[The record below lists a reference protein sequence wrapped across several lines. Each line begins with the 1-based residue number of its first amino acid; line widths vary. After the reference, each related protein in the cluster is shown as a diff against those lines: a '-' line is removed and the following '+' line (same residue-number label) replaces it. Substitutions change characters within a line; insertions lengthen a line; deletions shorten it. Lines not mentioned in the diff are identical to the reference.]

1 MNEVLIHCISE
12 GKDITVVLW
21 KTKPQK
27 ATKTWIN
34 IMQDA
39 IVFYLYLFC
48 CCCGNVCF
56 HLLLFLV

>member
-39 IVFYLYLFC
+39 IVFYLSF
-48 CCCGNVCF
+48 
-56 HLLLFLV
+56 LLLL